1 MSCLQ
6 PWTEDIFTLRANPGC
21 QHDWSRNQLKDI
33 LLGGSLT
40 VSPQEINWGR
50 TDSTFWLWAFT
61 FCCLQAL
68 MLIFPPCPTSDPA
81 FSASIKHGQKSSDPL
96 TAFWLMCQTGTS
108 KTSSQVDWVL
118 LDSLP
123 WTQSNKSPSQYAFLL
138 STPFLGNTLT
148 NAFLSAPSYIAGLGI
163 TSFHLVQ
170 NLHIALS
177 GFRN

>member
-68 MLIFPPCPTSDPA
+68 MLMFPPCPTSDPA

-96 TAFWLMCQTGTS
+96 TTFWLLCQTRTS

-118 LDSLP
+118 LDSHTPLMDCLP
-123 WTQSNKSPSQYAFLL
+123 SLYLELSLSLL
-138 STPFLGNTLT
+138 HNMHSFYQLHSLGTPWLMHFSLHLLT
-148 NAFLSAPSYIAGLGI
+148 
-163 TSFHLVQ
+163 
-170 NLHIALS
+170 
-177 GFRN
+177 